1 MGDADS
7 RDTSDEDIR
16 TALFRPS
23 GALSRLQFRLMGF
36 GIGLALLATLAPTWL
51 MTQFGSRRE
60 TSLYSGVSLLG
71 LTPDSDSPMG
81 ALGTVLFLSYLLL
94 ALGFLLV
101 PPHTGATV
109 LMGVAGLVVTV
120 VVIANQPEG
129 SFQTSVSWTGAPAVA
144 VGLWTIATV
153 VSIVALKKT
162 RS

>member
-1 MGDADS
+1 MSDADS
-7 RDTSDEDIR
+7 RDTSDEDVR

-36 GIGLALLATLAPTWL
+36 GMGLALLVTLAPTWL

-71 LTPDSDSPMG
+71 LTPDGNSPMD
-81 ALGTVLFLSYLLL
+81 AAGTVLFLSYLVL

-101 PPHTGATV
+101 PPHTGAPV

-120 VVIANQPEG
+120 VIIANQPDG
-129 SFQTSVSWTGAPAVA
+129 SFQMSVSWTGAPAVA
-144 VGLWTIATV
+144 VGLWIIATV